1 MNDSN
6 PLSPPL
12 DTPAPQ
18 DTHQP
23 SPDFW
28 QVVSDILDNPFL
40 KPCERE
46 QALHEQGLR
55 LIKI

>member
-18 DTHQP
+18 A
-23 SPDFW
+23 DFW
-28 QVVSDILDNPFL
+28 QVVSDILDNPFI

-55 LIKI
+55 LIKM